1 MTGGIHRHFHEE
13 LTQVRERLLT
23 MSGAAE
29 SALEGA
35 LEALVRRDAA
45 RAAAVIRGDDDIDR
59 REVGIEERCVE
70 LIALHQPMARDL
82 RLLLSLLRIANALE
96 RIGDHAVNIA
106 QAAGRI
112 AALPAERPAERP
124 AAELDRMATLVR
136 AMLADAI
143 DAFTRHDGAGAR
155 AVCRRDDAV
164 DALNRSIRAT
174 LMSRMMQEPASVPLA
189 MDLVLV
195 SRNLERVADL
205 ATNIAE
211 GVVYLAEGRSIK
223 HAPGGDAQ

>member
-112 AALPAERPAERP
+112 AALPAERPA
-124 AAELDRMATLVR
+124 AELDRMATLVR